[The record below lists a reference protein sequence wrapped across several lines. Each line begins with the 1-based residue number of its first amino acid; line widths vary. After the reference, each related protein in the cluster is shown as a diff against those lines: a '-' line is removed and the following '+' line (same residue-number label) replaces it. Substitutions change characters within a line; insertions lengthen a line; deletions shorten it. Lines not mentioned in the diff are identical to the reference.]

1 VAGCIARCNSTPRS
15 AARLLLGQHLQDRG
29 ERDLFRHLMH
39 LACGHAG
46 QLLAQHADLP
56 HPRQPF
62 LELLQ
67 FGGGRQAG
75 AQRFQVGLD
84 GGEMHGH
91 ITHLADDL
99 QPVAFGVGRG
109 LGCHE
114 NSPDEPT
121 GPGVTRIVTKCNP
134 KGETSDRVGRLVP
147 KRTLCHSAAAR
158 ATLLGGR
165 VGGRIAIMPGR

>member
-1 VAGCIARCNSTPRS
+1 VAGGELKTGLGRPVVQLQSDVQLVLGQGQGPVGQLLDEAVQQAGVQQHGGRVHR
-15 AARLLLGQHLQDRG
+15 AVQFDAAQRRARLLLGQHLPQDRG

-39 LACGHAG
+39 LTCGHAG

-91 ITHLADDL
+91 IATHLADDL
-99 QPVAFGVGRG
+99 QPVAFGVAGAW
-109 LGCHE
+109 
-114 NSPDEPT
+114 
-121 GPGVTRIVTKCNP
+121 GVM
-134 KGETSDRVGRLVP
+134 
-147 KRTLCHSAAAR
+147 RTLR
-158 ATLLGGR
+158 TNRRGR
-165 VGGRIAIMPGR
+165 V